1 MSEDRDSDR
10 SPFSGASQPGAGAT
24 DSGTGPPAKPAAAR
38 RRRRLVLVAVVA
50 VALIGAV
57 VAGIVVS
64 TSGSNQF
71 VGASAAQLYA
81 QEAKFGTFNP
91 AMSGEDPDEMDRG
104 GNNVDDTVRFL
115 GNGRYQ
121 LIVQNVGFLGFINS
135 FSWNAPNVVIT
146 KVLGSSSGT
155 CSAAPERKVLTQYGT
170 LPEGSLSCVGM
181 AIKPPKCSCEAGGT
195 ATITFEG
202 HPLVSTKHVTYGIE
216 ESRLVVGNLTL
227 LPYHIPSY
235 LGGGAN
241 ADLPLCAKGQQ
252 STKAHPCVNT
262 R

>member
-1 MSEDRDSDR
+1 
-10 SPFSGASQPGAGAT
+10 
-24 DSGTGPPAKPAAAR
+24 
-38 RRRRLVLVAVVA
+38 VVA
-50 VALIGAV
+50 GLLVIGAV

-71 VGASAAQLYA
+71 TGASSAQLYA

-91 AMSGEDPDEMDRG
+91 AMAGEDPDEMDRG

-121 LIVQNVGFLGFINS
+121 LTVQNVGFLGFINS

-146 KVLGSSSGT
+146 KVLSSSSGSCT
-155 CSAAPERKVLTQYGT
+155 AGPQREVITQYGR

-181 AIKPPKCSCEAGGT
+181 AIKPPKCSCLPGGT
-195 ATITFEG
+195 ATITFLG
-202 HPLVSTKHVTYGIE
+202 HPIVSTKHVTYGIE
-216 ESRLVVGNLTL
+216 ESRLVLGNLTL

-241 ADLPLCAKGQQ
+241 ADLPLCAKGTQ
-252 STKAHPCVNT
+252 STKSHPCVNT